1 MRVGSPLAE
10 NLITS
15 LIPVLTVLNFIF
27 NTKNG
32 RNLIVYTLSVI
43 IMVIFSLIELDP
55 KYPKSPKV
63 LGITLTM
70 GVLWAF
76 QTLPLAITALLPIFL
91 FPLFG

>member
-1 MRVGSPLAE
+1 MRVGSPSAE
-10 NLITS
+10 ILINS
-15 LIPVLTVLNFIF
+15 MIPVLNVFNFIF

-43 IMVIFSLIELDP
+43 IMIIFSFIELDP

-70 GVLWAF
+70 GILWAF
-76 QTLPLAITALLPIFL
+76 QTLPLAVTALLPIFL